1 MAEPGLGGKSADTAF
16 LGRMRRLSV
25 AIPLEL
31 PTVPIYMIWHETRR
45 HDAAHLW
52 LRDLVA
58 GELGRAANGSLS
70 SNCSRARAR
79 RS

>member
-16 LGRMRRLSV
+16 LDRMRRVSV

-31 PTVPIYMIWHETRR
+31 PTVPIYMIWHETRC
-45 HDAAHLW
+45 HDAAQLW

-58 GELGRAANGSLS
+58 AELGRTAKAT
-70 SNCSRARAR
+70 
-79 RS
+79 